1 MSDGHAPY
9 RALRHRDFRR
19 LWLGQIVSLVGT
31 QMQSVALHWHVY
43 VLTGSPLA
51 LGLIGLSRVVPIVV
65 LSLWSGIVADR
76 HDRRRVM
83 LAAQSAMAVFSAGLA
98 IFTFSGRETLGA
110 LYALNALLA
119 CAAAFDIPARQ
130 AYVPRL
136 VPPASLPGALAL
148 NLTGFQTALIVGPAL
163 AGLLIAGGASPSPV
177 LAPLARLGA
186 SARTAP
192 LALIYGLNA
201 LSFLVVIWT
210 LATLETSGRAGA
222 AEASEPPLRAL
233 RAGLRFV
240 FTTPLMVWTTAL
252 DFLATFFS
260 GAMSLLPIV
269 ADQVLHAGPAGY
281 GWLESAPALGA
292 LLGSFATSLW
302 PLPRRQGRILLG
314 SIAAYGLA
322 TIVYGLS
329 RSFLL
334 TFLALA
340 GTGLADVVSTVIRQT
355 LRQLLTPDALRG
367 RMTSVNMIFFM
378 GGPQLGEVEAG
389 FVAHLFASAA
399 LGVTV
404 SIVSGGVATLLAV
417 AAVGLAT
424 PLVRNYVGGAGDVTP
439 LLSPQ
444 RAQRNDAEGAEGGKD
459 GR

>member
-1 MSDGHAPY
+1 MTDGHAPY
-9 RALRHRDFRR
+9 QALRHRDFRR
-19 LWLGQIVSLVGT
+19 LWLSQIVSLTGT

-51 LGLIGLSRVVPIVV
+51 LGFIGLTRVVPIVV

-76 HDRRRVM
+76 HDRRYVM
-83 LAAQSAMAVFSAGLA
+83 LAAQSAMAVLSAALA
-98 IFTFSGRETLGA
+98 LLTFTGHETVA
-110 LYALNALLA
+110 TLYALNALLA
-119 CAAAFDIPARQ
+119 CATAFDIPARQ
-130 AYVPRL
+130 AFVPRL
-136 VPPASLPGALAL
+136 VPPAILPGAVAL
-148 NLTGFQTALIVGPAL
+148 NLTGFQAALIVGPAI
-163 AGLLIAGGASPSPV
+163 AGLLIAGSGTGLLPPAV
-177 LAPLARLGA
+177 LSSLGV

-201 LSFLVVIWT
+201 LSFVAVLWT
-210 LATLETSGRAGA
+210 LATLETSGRAESSGPR
-222 AEASEPPLRAL
+222 EPPLLAL

-240 FTTPLMVWTTAL
+240 FTTPLMVWTTVL

-269 ADQVLHAGPAGY
+269 ADQILHAGAAGY

-292 LLGSFATSLW
+292 LLGSFFTSVW

-314 SIAAYGLA
+314 SIAAYGVA
-322 TIVYGLS
+322 TIAYGLS

-340 GTGLADVVSTVIRQT
+340 ATGLADVVSTVIRQT

-389 FVAHLFASAA
+389 FVASLFASAT

-404 SIVSGGVATLLAV
+404 SIVAGGIATLVTAV
-417 AAVGLAT
+417 AVGLAT
-424 PLVRNYVGGAGDVTP
+424 PLVRGY
-439 LLSPQ
+439 
-444 RAQRNDAEGAEGGKD
+444 EGATS
-459 GR
+459 RTPA

>member
-1 MSDGHAPY
+1 VSGPAPY
-9 RALRHRDFRR
+9 LALRHRDFRR
-19 LWLGQIVSLVGT
+19 VWLSQLVSLTGT

-51 LGLIGLSRVVPIVV
+51 LGFIGLTRVVPIVV

-76 HDRRRVM
+76 HDRRYVM
-83 LAAQSAMAVFSAGLA
+83 LAAQTAMAVLSSALA
-98 IFTFSGRETLGA
+98 FLTFLGHETLGT

-119 CAAAFDIPARQ
+119 CATAFDIPARQ
-130 AYVPRL
+130 AFVPRL
-136 VPPASLPGALAL
+136 VPPAALPGALAL
-148 NLTGFQTALIVGPAL
+148 NLTGFQTAFIVGPAL
-163 AGLLIAGGASPSPV
+163 AGLVIAGGASGAGG
-177 LAPLARLGA
+177 LAFLAQIGA

-192 LALIYGLNA
+192 LGFIYALNA
-201 LSFLVVIWT
+201 LSFVAVIWT
-210 LATLETSGRAGA
+210 LATLETSGRAEPKDA
-222 AEASEPPLRAL
+222 REPPLRAL
-233 RAGLRFV
+233 RAGLVFV

-252 DFLATFFS
+252 DFFATFFS

-269 ADQVLHAGPAGY
+269 ADQVLHAGAAGY

-292 LLGSFATSLW
+292 LVGSFFTSVW
-302 PLPRRQGRILLG
+302 PLPRRQGRILMA
-314 SIAAYGLA
+314 SVAAYGVA

-329 RSFLL
+329 RSFAL

-355 LRQLLTPDALRG
+355 LRQLITPDALRG

-389 FVAHLFASAA
+389 FVASRFASAV

-404 SIVSGGVATLLAV
+404 SIVSGGIATILAAAAV
-417 AAVGLAT
+417 ALAT
-424 PLVRNYVGGAGDVTP
+424 PLVRSYESAVPVEEKQGAA
-439 LLSPQ
+439 SP
-444 RAQRNDAEGAEGGKD
+444 APAGS
-459 GR
+459 